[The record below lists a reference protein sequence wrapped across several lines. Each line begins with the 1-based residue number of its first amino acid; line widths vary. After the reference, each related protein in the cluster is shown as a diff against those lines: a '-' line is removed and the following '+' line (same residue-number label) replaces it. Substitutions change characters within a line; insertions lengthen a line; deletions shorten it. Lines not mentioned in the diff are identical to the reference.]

1 MMNTILPVSFF
12 LGANNKLK
20 YCSLFGEIYNPYEKG
35 CNIILKGGPGTGK
48 STLMKKI
55 GKRLDEKGYFTERG
69 FCSADPSSLD
79 AVTAPE
85 IAFSVFDGTS
95 PHIIEPTLPGVTEHI
110 VDLGAAWNRER
121 LKEHINEIGELT
133 KSNKAQHKKVADFMR
148 AAAHI
153 ETQSALICT
162 EFIDK
167 EKVLRYAKR
176 LASRIIPNK
185 KSTQKGKLKK
195 RFLSGIT
202 PEGVTTLHETLVALS
217 ERIITFEDEYSVVAP
232 YIVEFVCN
240 DAIEKGYDV
249 YACYC
254 PLFPEYKIEHIIIPQ
269 LNLSLFT
276 ENPYHHSIDDT
287 AKRIHATRFFN
298 GNGYDK
304 NKEKLRFLKKAK
316 KDLIDESV
324 KKLILAKD
332 IHDKLEEYYINAT
345 DFGVIDE
352 IGEKIIKSI

>member
-1 MMNTILPVSFF
+1 MTKTILPVSFF
-12 LGANNKLK
+12 LGANNKTK
-20 YCSLFGEIYNPYEKG
+20 YCSLFDDLYNPYEKG

-55 GKRLDEKGYFTERG
+55 AKKLDDKGYFIERG

-79 AVTAPE
+79 AVSAPE
-85 IAFSVFDGTS
+85 IGFTIFDGTS

-110 VDLGAAWNRER
+110 VDLGVAWNREK

-148 AAAHI
+148 AASHI
-153 ETQSALICT
+153 ETQSVLICA

-176 LASRIIPNK
+176 LCARILPSK
-185 KSTQKGKLKK
+185 KGSQMGILKK

-202 PEGVTTLHETLVALS
+202 PDGVVLFHETPVALS
-217 ERIITFEDEYSVVAP
+217 EKIITIEDEYNAVSP
-232 YIVEFVCN
+232 FIVEYVYN
-240 DAIEKGYDV
+240 EAITKGYDV
-249 YACYC
+249 YACFC
-254 PLFPEYKIEHIIIPQ
+254 PLFPEYKLEHIIIPE
-269 LNLSLFT
+269 LKISLFT
-276 ENPYHHSIDDT
+276 ENPYHYSIDDES
-287 AKRIHATRFFN
+287 KRVHVTRFFN
-298 GNGYDK
+298 MASYDK
-304 NKEKLRFLKKAK
+304 NKEKLKFLKKAK
-316 KDLIDESV
+316 RELIDECV
-324 KKLILAKD
+324 KKLILAKN

-352 IGEKIIKSI
+352 IGDRLIKSI

>member
-1 MMNTILPVSFF
+1 MTKTILPVSFF
-12 LGANNKLK
+12 LGANNKNK

-55 GKRLDEKGYFTERG
+55 GKRLDDKGCYTERG

-85 IAFSVFDGTS
+85 LAFSIFDGTS
-95 PHIIEPTLPGVTEHI
+95 PHVIEPTLPGVTEHI
-110 VDLGAAWNRER
+110 IDLGVAWNREI
-121 LKEHINEIGELT
+121 LKEHINEIAQLT
-133 KSNKAQHKKVADFMR
+133 KDNKIQHKKVADFMR

-153 ETQSALICT
+153 ETQCVLICSG
-162 EFIDK
+162 FIDK

-176 LASRIIPNK
+176 LCGRYLVAK
-185 KSTQKGKLKK
+185 KGNQTGKLKK

-202 PEGVTTLHETLVALS
+202 PVGIKTFHETPVALS
-217 ERIITFEDEYSVVAP
+217 EKIITIEDEYNAVSTF
-232 YIVEFVCN
+232 IVECFCN
-240 DAIEKGYDV
+240 EALEKGYDV

-254 PLFPEYKIEHIIIPQ
+254 PLFPEYKLEHIIIPE
-269 LNLSLFT
+269 LKLCVFS
-276 ENPYHHSIDDT
+276 ENSYHYSIDDEG
-287 AKRIHATRFFN
+287 KRVHASRFFN
-298 GNGYDK
+298 MASYDK
-304 NKEKLRFLKKAK
+304 NKEKLKFLKKAK
-316 KDLIDESV
+316 KELMDECV

-352 IGEKIIKSI
+352 IGERIIKSI

>member
-1 MMNTILPVSFF
+1 MTTIILPVSFF
-12 LGANNKLK
+12 LGANNKNK

-48 STLMKKI
+48 STLMKKVA
-55 GKRLDEKGYFTERG
+55 KKLDEKGYFIERG

-85 IAFSVFDGTS
+85 IAFSIFDGTS
-95 PHIIEPTLPGVTEHI
+95 PHVIEPTLPGVTEHI
-110 VDLGAAWNRER
+110 VDLGKAWDRKL

-133 KSNKAQHKKVADFMR
+133 KANKLQHKKVADFMR

-153 ETQSALICT
+153 ETQGVLICS

-176 LASRIIPNK
+176 LCARYLVAK
-185 KSTQKGKLKK
+185 KGGQKGKLKK

-202 PEGVTTLHETLVALS
+202 PEGVKVFHETPVALS
-217 ERIITFEDEYSVVAP
+217 EKIITIEDEYNAVSP
-232 YIVEFVCN
+232 FIVEYFCSE
-240 DAIEKGYDV
+240 AIEKGYDV

-254 PLFPEYKIEHIIIPQ
+254 PLFPEYKLEHIIIPE
-269 LNLSLFT
+269 LKLCVFS
-276 ENPYHHSIDDT
+276 ENSYHYSIDDEG
-287 AKRIHATRFFN
+287 KRVHASRFFDMALYN
-298 GNGYDK
+298 K
-304 NKEKLRFLKKAK
+304 NKEKLKFLKKAK
-316 KDLIDESV
+316 KELIDECV

-352 IGEKIIKSI
+352 IGERILSRV